1 MENLFNL
8 QVPEKILEI
17 ASEIRKA
24 GGRAFLVGG
33 FVRDVLLGN
42 TDSRDFDIEV
52 YDLEQESLLQ
62 ILKSFGRT
70 DIVGKAFG
78 VFHLS
83 MRGLSLDFSF
93 PRTESKVGYGHRG
106 FLVETN
112 PNLTFKEAAYR
123 RDFTINAMGMEL
135 PEMKLCDPYG
145 GEHDLKE
152 RLLRHVGPAFSED
165 SLRILRGVQ
174 FASRFELT
182 LTQETIELCRTLSLS
197 DLSVERIFE
206 EFKKW
211 LLKPGK
217 PSFGLKAFLDIG
229 LENYFPEILP
239 LASSFENLAL
249 LLDKMF
255 EVRKEAFITEE
266 AKTELA
272 FSALLVG
279 NAFLKNKQAD
289 EKAKIKE
296 NVLAFL
302 NRITNEIH
310 LIKKV
315 PEILTVYGEL
325 DFETIPAD
333 AVLRRYAVRLD
344 GLSTLCSLLFST
356 PEHLVFNP
364 LYAKEFFERSSE
376 LNLLEKAPKPYLTGK
391 MLLDLGMTPG
401 KEMGVV
407 IQESFELQLNGEI
420 KNANEALE
428 FAKNK
433 LAISI

>member
-1 MENLFNL
+1 M
-8 QVPEKILEI
+8 
-17 ASEIRKA
+17 
-24 GGRAFLVGG
+24 
-33 FVRDVLLGN
+33 
-42 TDSRDFDIEV
+42 
-52 YDLEQESLLQ
+52 
-62 ILKSFGRT
+62 
-70 DIVGKAFG
+70 
-78 VFHLS
+78 
-83 MRGLSLDFSF
+83 
-93 PRTESKVGYGHRG
+93 
-106 FLVETN
+106 
-112 PNLTFKEAAYR
+112 
-123 RDFTINAMGMEL
+123 
-135 PEMKLCDPYG
+135 
-145 GEHDLKE
+145 
-152 RLLRHVGPAFSED
+152 
-165 SLRILRGVQ
+165 
-174 FASRFELT
+174 
-182 LTQETIELCRTLSLS
+182 
-197 DLSVERIFE
+197 
-206 EFKKW
+206 
-211 LLKPGK
+211 
-217 PSFGLKAFLDIG
+217 
-229 LENYFPEILP
+229 
-239 LASSFENLAL
+239 
-249 LLDKMF
+249 
-255 EVRKEAFITEE
+255 
-266 AKTELA
+266 A

-315 PEILTVYGEL
+315 PEMLTVYGEL

-376 LNLLEKAPKPYLTGK
+376 LNLLEEAPKPYLTGK

>member
-52 YDLEQESLLQ
+52 YVLEQESLLQ

-93 PRTESKVGYGHRG
+93 PRTESKIGYGHRG
-106 FLVETN
+106 FLVKTN

-145 GEHDLKE
+145 GENDLKE

-217 PSFGLKAFLDIG
+217 PSFGLKAFLDIR

-255 EVRKEAFITEE
+255 EVRKEAIITEE
-266 AKTELA
+266 EKTELA
-272 FSALLVG
+272 FSALLAG

-296 NVLAFL
+296 NILAFL

-333 AVLRRYAVRLD
+333 AFLRRYAVRLD

-356 PEHLVFNP
+356 PEHLIPNP

-376 LNLLEKAPKPYLTGK
+376 LNLLEEAPKPYLTGK